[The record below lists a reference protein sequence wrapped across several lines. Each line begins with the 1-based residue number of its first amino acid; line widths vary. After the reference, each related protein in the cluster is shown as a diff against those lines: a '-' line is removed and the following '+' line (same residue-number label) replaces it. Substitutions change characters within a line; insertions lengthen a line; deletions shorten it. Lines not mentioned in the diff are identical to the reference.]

1 MNRTRWLWYM
11 PSSAARKLSPGTP
24 NTVSAPCKASCSIR
38 ICPPVRGIAFIAS
51 SFRCRSQCSAGKYRF
66 ADRRAWSVNSLLLLL
81 VFRCDPR
88 IDPGHGLIGLD
99 DGGAG
104 FAVVSQ
110 QRRLPVGLVHGLR
123 HEPGQARLLQPARVI
138 ADVLAG
144 VRQRHQWGKVAIE
157 GCLAI
162 EIEHAALGA
171 GGRNDADHLRE
182 IEPVLRGKREPL
194 APRRNV
200 SEGNIV
206 VNELDP
212 DGVPERADMENVVGI
227 ELEIGPE
234 VVEQAALAP

>member
-1 MNRTRWLWYM
+1 MKRTRWLWYM

-24 NTVSAPCKASCSIR
+24 NTVSAPCKASCAIR

-51 SFRCRSQCSAGKYRF
+51 SFRCRCSAGTYRF
-66 ADRRAWSVNSLLLLL
+66 ADRRPWSVNSLLLLL
-81 VFRCDPR
+81 VFRCDPC
-88 IDPGHGLIGLD
+88 IDPGHGLICLD
-99 DGGAG
+99 DGGTG
-104 FAVVSQ
+104 LAVVPQ

-144 VRQRHQWGKVAIE
+144 VRQRHQRGKVAIE
-157 GCLAI
+157 RGLAI

-171 GGRNDADHLRE
+171 GDRDDTDHLRE

-194 APRRNV
+194 APRRHIG
-200 SEGNIV
+200 EGNIV

-212 DGVPERADMENVVGI
+212 D
-227 ELEIGPE
+227 
-234 VVEQAALAP
+234 